1 MLRTNL
7 STRPFYNTRAVQ
19 TLLGIVAVIVI
30 ALTVFNAVQ
39 VLRLSGSQRTLGERA
54 ATAEAEAARLRTAAA
69 RLRAQINPDELATV
83 AAAASEANGII
94 DRRAF
99 SWTDLLARFEQTLPD
114 DTRITAI
121 QPRHEKGRIIIS
133 AIVEARQIEDL
144 DGFIE
149 ALEKTGTFRDVLPTE
164 YQQGDG
170 GSYVA
175 VIEGVYTPG
184 ERAEAAAPSDGPA
197 PANGPP
203 PADGGVPA
211 APGRGRE
218 VPGE

>member
-19 TLLGIVAVIVI
+19 TLLGIVAVIVV

-39 VLRLSGSQRTLGERA
+39 LLRLSGSQRGERA
-54 ATAEAEAARLRTAAA
+54 ATAEAEAARLRSAAA
-69 RLRAQINPDELATV
+69 RLRAQINPEELATV

-99 SWTDLLARFEQTLPD
+99 SWTDLLARFEQTMPD

-133 AIVEARQIEDL
+133 AIVEARRIEDL

-149 ALEKTGTFRDVLPTE
+149 ALEKTGTFRDVLPAE
-164 YQQGDG
+164 YQQGDSG
-170 GSYVA
+170 TYVA
-175 VIEGVYTPG
+175 VIEGVYAPG
-184 ERAEAAAPSDGPA
+184 ARAEAAAPADGAAPAGVVVPPA
-197 PANGPP
+197 PA
-203 PADGGVPA
+203 
-211 APGRGRE
+211 GRGE